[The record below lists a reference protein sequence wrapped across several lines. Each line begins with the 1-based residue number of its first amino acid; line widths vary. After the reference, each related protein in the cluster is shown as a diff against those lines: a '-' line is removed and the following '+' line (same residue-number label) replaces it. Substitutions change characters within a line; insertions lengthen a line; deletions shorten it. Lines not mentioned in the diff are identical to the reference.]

1 MSIIEKAVERL
12 DQLKRAGVDIP
23 PVTSTSPTPATT
35 SVATEAAA
43 QPAPAQPAVLQ
54 AGATTPVAPVHPAH
68 DAGIMPASQHSKTVE
83 IDLERLDAMGMVTP
97 RNPRSVIA
105 EEYRVIKRPLLRNV
119 SGQGAGPLHH
129 ANLIMV
135 SSSVPGEG
143 KSFSSINL
151 AMSIAMELDRTV
163 LLVDADVSR
172 PTVLNLLGL
181 PPAPGLMD
189 VLTSKSTQ
197 LQDVLMRTNVDKLT
211 LLPAGMPHQRATELL
226 ASDAMAALLEEIATR
241 YADRVVVFDSPP
253 LLVTTEARVLATHMG
268 QIVMVVESGRT
279 THAMVKQ
286 ALATI
291 ESCPVKL
298 MLLNKTR
305 ETGPGGYYGYGQY
318 GYGYGAQE
326 R

>member
-12 DQLKRAGVDIP
+12 DQLKRAGVDVP
-23 PVTSTSPTPATT
+23 AVTPA
-35 SVATEAAA
+35 VAPVPIPVAAPEAPAAA
-43 QPAPAQPAVLQ
+43 AAPAPAEAIAPPVKAEI
-54 AGATTPVAPVHPAH
+54 ARPPVAPAPVTGKQIA
-68 DAGIMPASQHSKTVE
+68 
-83 IDLERLDAMGMVTP
+83 IDLDRLEAVGMVTP

-105 EEYRVIKRPLLRNV
+105 EEYRVIKRPLLRNIT
-119 SGQGAGPLHH
+119 SATAGSLRH

-151 AMSIAMELDRTV
+151 AMSLAMEMDRTV

-172 PTVLNLLGL
+172 PSILNLLGL

-189 VLTSKSTQ
+189 VLTAKDRSVA
-197 LQDVLMRTNVDKLT
+197 LQDVLLRTNVDKLT
-211 LLPAGMPHQRATELL
+211 LLPAGMPHQRATEFL
-226 ASDAMAALLEEIATR
+226 ASDTMAALVDEIATR
-241 YADRVVVFDSPP
+241 YADRVVIFDSPP

-268 QIVMVVESGRT
+268 QVVMVVESGGT

-291 ESCPVKL
+291 EACPIKL

-305 ETGPGGYYGYGQY
+305 EAGPGGYYGYGQY
-318 GYGYGAQE
+318 GYGQKPEQA
-326 R
+326 

>member
-12 DQLKRAGVDIP
+12 DQLKRAGVDVP
-23 PVTSTSPTPATT
+23 AVTPVEPA
-35 SVATEAAA
+35 EAATA
-43 QPAPAQPAVLQ
+43 
-54 AGATTPVAPVHPAH
+54 PVAPVVTRAPEVPGEVVAEPPSAPA
-68 DAGIMPASQHSKTVE
+68 APVRPAVASAPVTGKQIE
-83 IDLERLDAMGMVTP
+83 IDLARLEVAGMVTP

-105 EEYRVIKRPLLRNV
+105 EEYRVIKRPLLRNI
-119 SGQGAGPLHH
+119 SGGTGNLRH

-151 AMSIAMELDRTV
+151 AMSLAMEMDRTV

-172 PTVLNLLGL
+172 PSILNLLGL

-189 VLTSKSTQ
+189 VLTAKDRSLS
-197 LQDVLMRTNVDKLT
+197 LQDVLLRTNVDKLT
-211 LLPAGMPHQRATELL
+211 LLPAGMPHQRATEFL
-226 ASDAMAALLEEIATR
+226 ASETMVALLDEIATR
-241 YADRVVVFDSPP
+241 YADRVVIFDSPP

-268 QIVMVVESGRT
+268 QIVMVVESGST

-291 ESCPVKL
+291 EACPIKL

-305 ETGPGGYYGYGQY
+305 EAGPGGYYGYGQY
-318 GYGYGAQE
+318 GYGQKPEQA
-326 R
+326 